1 VWGGIQGVVP
11 ADTDTKIRICLSSFV
26 IRNASVDCSSPYS
39 DLLAVNVR
47 MMNWKGI
54 GWKRLWFVSLC
65 CVTLLRFWPVEELA
79 KLVALLDMEKWRGLG
94 VLICFEMQC
103 NKVSCND

>member
-1 VWGGIQGVVP
+1 MWDGIHGVVP

-26 IRNASVDCSSPYS
+26 IRNANVDCSSPYS

-54 GWKRLWFVSLC
+54 GWKRLWFVSVC
-65 CVTLLRFWPVEELA
+65 CVVYCVRNVMA
-79 KLVALLDMEKWRGLG
+79 HGDARKGK
-94 VLICFEMQC
+94 
-103 NKVSCND
+103 